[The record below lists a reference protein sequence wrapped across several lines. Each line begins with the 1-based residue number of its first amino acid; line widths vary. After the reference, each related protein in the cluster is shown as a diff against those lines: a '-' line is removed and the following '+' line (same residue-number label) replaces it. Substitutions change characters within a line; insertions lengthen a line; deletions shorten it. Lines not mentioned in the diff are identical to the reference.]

1 MKTHVISG
9 FNDHLLEITRREG
22 MVYIY
27 TNGRTLGFDLAMAEQ
42 IQTGLMMVTGD
53 DPPVDRAISHGM
65 DEYQKA
71 HAPQREPQPA
81 PVPSLEDL

>member
-42 IQTGLMMVTGD
+42 IQTGLMMVMGD
-53 DPPVDRAISHGM
+53 DPPVQRAISHGM
-65 DEYQKA
+65 NEYQRA
-71 HAPQREPQPA
+71 HAQRAPA
-81 PVPSLEDL
+81 APSLEDL